1 MLKLKKGRI
10 LKALFA
16 IGLLIAF
23 IELSA
28 IPSIKNFMSE
38 KVVTEETENKTGELQ
53 SPAITLCAEI
63 VRPDSLVSYSIRSS
77 PGTAFDIIMII
88 FWTWDFLSIFF
99 CRKVL
104 GVIFLHLHTQRSN
117 LGLGFS

>member
-1 MLKLKKGRI
+1 MLKLKKARI

-16 IGLLIAF
+16 LGLLIAF

-63 VRPDSLVSYSIRSS
+63 VRTDSLESYSIRSS
-77 PGTAFDIIMII
+77 PCTACDTIMII
-88 FWTWDFLSIFF
+88 FRTWDFFAERFYRCSCKTFIPHAH
-99 CRKVL
+99 
-104 GVIFLHLHTQRSN
+104 VIVI
-117 LGLGFS
+117 